1 MKILIADDEML
12 VRAGLKSS
20 INWESEK
27 LTIVG
32 EADNGEKAL
41 RLVSE
46 LRPDILLLDINMP
59 IMNGIEVLKELK
71 RRKDPCK
78 VIILSCHDEFEYVKD
93 AMRYG
98 AKDYI
103 LKHKIEPESII
114 NILKE
119 VKQSIEAEREVDA
132 GEHINTVKPAKE
144 LLYEKNDFLC
154 KLLKGYQFK
163 KEELTRHIDSLGL
176 KLKDRNI
183 VCILFEVDSYKEVLN
198 RYNSY
203 EKELFQLSIENISKE
218 LLSNVKENEFVIK
231 DDNLYAILL
240 SNTQEA
246 SEQNIYQNTVTLI
259 KRFQNTFKKYLNVDL
274 IFSVSERYNDL
285 NSTGLAFEKAAMALT
300 QKFLFPE
307 DYYFFVS
314 NIDFR
319 APFCVSSLA
328 NAEEI
333 QGENISLEGALDYL
347 ISAAETLKTNKYV
360 DIKSLKSCLSR
371 IIYSLTSKFL
381 GEESSLVDE
390 DSWDS
395 INAVTDYLKKLKER
409 AGSLLDPSIE
419 LSNYL
424 VREAV
429 AYINKNYE
437 KDISLK
443 LLGDYL
449 NVSESYIS
457 RLFNKK
463 MNMTVS
469 NYINIKR
476 IEKAKEL
483 LRKTTLKNYE
493 IAEKV
498 GYKNHMH
505 YNIVFKKLANCT
517 PSEYRNKS
525 F

>member
-20 INWESEK
+20 INWESENFK
-27 LTIVG
+27 IVG
-32 EADNGEKAL
+32 EANNGEKTLSMVA
-41 RLVSE
+41 E
-46 LRPDILLLDINMP
+46 LKPDILLLDINMP
-59 IMNGIEVLKELK
+59 VMNGIEVLKELK
-71 RRKDPCK
+71 KRKEACK

-98 AKDYI
+98 ARDYI

-119 VKQSIEAEREVDA
+119 VKQSIEAERKENA
-132 GEHINTVKPAKE
+132 TEYISTKPDKE
-144 LLYEKNDFLC
+144 LEYEKNEFLC

-163 KEELTRHIDSLGL
+163 EDELTRHLNTLELEL
-176 KLKDRNI
+176 KCKNI
-183 VCILFEVDSYKEVLN
+183 ICVLFEVDKYKEVLN

-203 EKELFQLSIENISKE
+203 EKELFQLSIVNISKE
-218 LLSNVKENEFVIK
+218 LLNNVKESEFVIK
-231 DDNLYAILL
+231 DDNLFAILF
-240 SNTQEA
+240 SNIQEA
-246 SEQNIYQNTVTLI
+246 SEQKIYQNTITII
-259 KRFQNTFKKYLNVDL
+259 KRFQNTFNKYLNVN
-274 IFSVSERYNDL
+274 ITFAASEMYNDL
-285 NSTGLAFEKAAMALT
+285 NNTGMAFEKASLALT

-307 DYYFFVS
+307 DYCFFVN

-319 APFCVSSLA
+319 APFCVNSLV
-328 NAEEI
+328 NTEEI
-333 QGENISLEGALDYL
+333 LGENISFKYALDYL
-347 ISAAETLKTNKYV
+347 ISALEGLKTNKYV
-360 DIKSLKSCLSR
+360 DIRSLKTFLSR
-371 IIYSLTSKFL
+371 IIYSLTNKFL
-381 GEESSLVDE
+381 EEESSFVDE
-390 DSWDS
+390 DSWES
-395 INAVTDYLKKLKER
+395 INDVIGYMKSLKER
-409 AGSLLDPSIE
+409 SGSSLEPSIE

-443 LLGDYL
+443 LLSDYL

-469 NYINIKR
+469 NFINIKR

-517 PSEYRNKS
+517 PSEYRNKLL
-525 F
+525 